1 MKVKVAKTI
10 LLLIVLFFVFFAIYM
25 QFYEQEKENI
35 IKEKELKSLS
45 CGIYN
50 EGEIKISKK
59 TIKVE
64 IADDT
69 CKRNLGLSFR
79 KEIFSDEGMF
89 FIFEGEGNYGFWM
102 KDMNFP
108 IDIIWLDK
116 EYNIV
121 HIEERVSCDSYPE
134 IFGKDNISSY
144 VLELQSGFVDKNN
157 IEVGEKIIFY
167 KK

>member
-1 MKVKVAKTI
+1 
-10 LLLIVLFFVFFAIYM
+10 M
-25 QFYEQEKENI
+25 QFYEQEKENL
-35 IKEKELKSLS
+35 IKDKELKSLS

-50 EGEIKISKK
+50 EGEIKIGGK
-59 TIKVE
+59 IIIVE
-64 IADDT
+64 ISDDT

-89 FIFEGEGNYGFWM
+89 FIFENEGNYGFWM

-121 HIEERVSCDSYPE
+121 HIEKKVSCDSYPE
-134 IFGKDNISSY
+134 IFGKDIISSY
-144 VLELQSGFVDKNN
+144 VLELQAGFVDKNN
-157 IEVGEKIIFY
+157 IKII
-167 KK
+167 